1 MWGGAK
7 SRVHCYHELFNKAGL
22 IPGEGS
28 EKSLS
33 PPIPV
38 CGGAVVTNDWCITYN
53 R

>member
-1 MWGGAK
+1 MIGTLRDFLLC
-7 SRVHCYHELFNKAGL
+7 RVGLRAFPNKAGL

-38 CGGAVVTNDWCITYN
+38 CGGSVVTND